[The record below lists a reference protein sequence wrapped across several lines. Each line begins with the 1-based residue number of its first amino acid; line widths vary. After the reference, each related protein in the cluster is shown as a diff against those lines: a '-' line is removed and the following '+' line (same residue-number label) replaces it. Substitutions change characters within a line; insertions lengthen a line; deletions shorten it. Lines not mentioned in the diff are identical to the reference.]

1 MEYMKRMLL
10 TAILMILSIIGIGQT
25 KTGSKDSVVPLG
37 TIVIKGFETGSERR
51 SVPASV
57 SVFGM
62 KELQRSD
69 GQSFVSVLNTAPGV
83 RMEERSPGSYRLSVR
98 GSLLRSPFG
107 IRNVKV
113 YLDDFILTDA
123 GGNSYL
129 NLLDVQAV
137 SGVEII
143 RGPAGSVY
151 GTGTGGVMNLST
163 KISVPV
169 SDSSKKRDGLTLQ
182 LGGGSYGQFSEHMQW
197 LGGGPRSTFSISQGH
212 YQSDGYRNNSRM
224 SRNLLQVDWSS
235 RYGKG
240 NTFRAF
246 MLLSGLSYRTPG
258 GLTFAQQQINP
269 RQARPATATLP
280 SAETQQAGVRNTTGL
295 FGISDTRQLHTK
307 WQIRTAI
314 TGVVTDF
321 ENPFI
326 SNYEQRAEV
335 NMGIRSIL
343 TYQDRWGSSDLR
355 WVSGFEWQ
363 RGFYR
368 IDSSGNAG
376 GRPSGAAVRD
386 KINALQSF
394 AFTQAELR
402 FGSVL
407 LLQAGISLNRFEYNL
422 ERTKGIPQY
431 PDTDLSF
438 DLQAAPRIAINYQ
451 PLRSV
456 SVHSSI
462 TRGFSPPSIAEV
474 RPSAGGFAT
483 GLQAERGWSYEVGV
497 RGSAIRN
504 RVQFDLTVF
513 RFDMQEAIVRRTDA
527 SGAEFFI
534 NAGDTRQQG
543 IELFAEGYPVN
554 RSDGAWLRRL
564 RLWSSIT
571 ASDFRFGDYISNNT
585 SLKGK
590 RLTGVP
596 QRVYVAGM
604 DIHLKKGFYLNT
616 TYNHTG
622 RLPLTDANDIYADA
636 YDLWQMRAG
645 WKGGIRGLKVELYAG
660 GDNLANISYSLGNDL
675 NAFGRRFYN
684 PAPARNFFGGLIFSL

>member
-1 MEYMKRMLL
+1 MLTVKL
-10 TAILMILSIIGIGQT
+10 IIGVGQT
-25 KTGSKDSVVPLG
+25 KPVSSDSVVPLG
-37 TIVIKGFETGSERR
+37 AIVIKGFETGSERR

-57 SVFGM
+57 SVFGI
-62 KELQRSD
+62 KELQRFD

-113 YLDDFILTDA
+113 YLDDFIMTDA

-129 NLLDVQAV
+129 NLLDVHAV
-137 SGVEII
+137 SSVEII
-143 RGPAGSVY
+143 KGPAGSIY
-151 GTGTGGVMNLST
+151 GTGTGGVVNLST
-163 KISVPV
+163 NASVPV
-169 SDSSKKRDGLTLQ
+169 SDSGKKYDRLTLQ
-182 LGGGSYGQFSEHMQW
+182 LGGGSYGQFSQHMTWQ
-197 LGGGPRSTFSISQGH
+197 GGGPRSSLTIRQGH
-212 YQSDGYRNNSRM
+212 YQSDGYRSNSRM
-224 SRNLLQVDWSS
+224 NRNLLQADWST

-240 NTFRAF
+240 NTLRAF
-246 MLLSGLSYRTPG
+246 MLLSGLAYSTPG
-258 GLTFAQQQINP
+258 GLTLAQQQANP
-269 RQARPATATLP
+269 RQARPGTATLP
-280 SAETQQAGVRNTTGL
+280 SAETQRAGVRNTTGL
-295 FGISDTRQLHTK
+295 FGISDTRQIHAK

-314 TGVVTDF
+314 TGAVTNF

-335 NMGIRSIL
+335 NLGVRSIL
-343 TYQDRWGSSDLR
+343 TYRDKWDFGDIG
-355 WVSGFEWQ
+355 WISGFEWQ

-368 IDSSGNAG
+368 IDSSGNAAG
-376 GRPSGAAVRD
+376 EPSGAKVRD
-386 KINALQSF
+386 RIKALQTF

-402 FGSVL
+402 LGTAW

-422 ERTKGIPQY
+422 DRTEGLPQY
-431 PDTDLSF
+431 PNTDLSF

-456 SVHSSI
+456 SLHASL

-483 GLQAERGWSYEVGV
+483 GLQAERGWSQEAGV
-497 RGSAIRN
+497 KGSAVRN
-504 RVQFDLTVF
+504 RFQFDLTVF
-513 RFDMQEAIVRRTDA
+513 RFDLKEAIVRRTDA
-527 SGAEFFI
+527 SGAEFFV
-534 NAGDTRQQG
+534 NAGNTRQQG
-543 IELFAEGYPVN
+543 IELFTEGYPVN
-554 RSDGAWLRRL
+554 RTDDRAWLRKL

-571 ASDFRFGDYISNNT
+571 ASDFRFGEYAVNNT
-585 SLKGK
+585 SFKGK

-604 DIHLKKGFYLNT
+604 DVHLKKGFYVHT
-616 TYNHTG
+616 TFNHTG
-622 RLPLTDANDIYADA
+622 RLPLTDANDVYADA

-645 WKGGIRGLKVELYAG
+645 WKGVVRSWKVEVYVG
-660 GDNLANISYSLGNDL
+660 GDNLTNNLYSLGNDL

-684 PAPARNFFGGLIFSL
+684 PAPARNFFGGLIFSP